1 MEYSREIVAQTVVG
15 AAVVGTAVVGPGVG
29 AGVGPGVGPVVGAGV
44 GSGTGTWVGAPAS
57 YTLALNGHDPGC
69 PSLPRGM
76 SQSRTSSGRRTCGFR
91 YASVPDWTT
100 DVPLMTVSTN
110 TSSAVKLQL
119 SPLLWLM
126 LLSLASCNLTTSS
139 HSNTPFFLF
148 KP

>member
-76 SQSRTSSGRRTCGFR
+76 SQSRTPSGRRTCGFR
-91 YASVPDWTT
+91 NASVPDWTT
-100 DVPLMTVSTN
+100 DVPLMTVITN
-110 TSSAVKLQL
+110 SLSAVKLQL

-139 HSNTPFFLF
+139 QSNTSLVMI